1 MDEDLNPLFL
11 VVDVVARMKAISG
24 ARYFLFSKFFT
35 SKRKTWTFSMNYPM
49 QTVRNVLKF
58 YLFKP
63 LVQTAQRIVGLR
75 SNDQTLDKTEDESR
89 CPL

>member
-1 MDEDLNPLFL
+1 
-11 VVDVVARMKAISG
+11 
-24 ARYFLFSKFFT
+24 
-35 SKRKTWTFSMNYPM
+35 MNYPM